1 MAAGQLQLVDQHCHG
16 VLRSPADRPTF
27 ESLLTESDLPAAP
40 GTTFFD
46 TQLGF
51 AVRRLCPPLLG
62 LPAHCPPQ
70 DYLDR
75 RAELGVREVG
85 ERLLRG
91 ARIGE
96 FLVDTGL
103 AGDLTGPAELAAL
116 AGLDGDRA
124 REIVRLETLAER
136 TADTGGDDAEHFL
149 AALDTAIRTAAG
161 TAAGFK
167 SVAAYRHGLRLDPAE
182 PTREETLR
190 AAAAWLD
197 GRRPGDRLTDPVL
210 HRLLIRSAARTGLPL
225 QLHTGFGDPD
235 LRLQDADPLLLSD
248 LLHALRPTGC
258 PVVLLHGYPYHRS
271 AGYLAHVHPHVYA
284 DVGLSLTHTGTRARA
299 VLAEAL
305 ELTPF
310 GKLLFSTDAYGLPEL
325 YVVGARLFREAL
337 DALTADWV
345 AAGAWSRTD
354 ADRVARLIGAEN
366 AHRVYGPHGG
376 SAARAG

>member
-1 MAAGQLQLVDQHCHG
+1 MAAPGPGPLLVDHHCHG
-16 VLRSPADRPTF
+16 VLRSPAGRGVF
-27 ESLLTESDLPAAP
+27 ESLLTESDVPAAP

-62 LPAHCPPQ
+62 LAKHCSPR
-70 DYLDR
+70 DYLAR
-75 RAELGVREVG
+75 RQELGVREVG
-85 ERLLRG
+85 GRLLRAAG
-91 ARIGE
+91 IGE

-103 AGDLTGPAELAAL
+103 PGDLTEPAELAEL
-116 AGLDGDRA
+116 GGGTA

-136 TADTGGDDAEHFL
+136 VADTADEPEAFL
-149 AALDTAIRTAAG
+149 AALDTAIRTASA

-167 SVAAYRHGLRLDPAE
+167 SIAAYRHGLRLDPAE
-182 PTREETLR
+182 PAREEALR

-197 GRRPGDRLTDPVL
+197 GRRPGTRLADPTL
-210 HRLLIRSAARTGLPL
+210 HRLLIWSAARTGLPL

-258 PVVLLHGYPYHRS
+258 AVVLLHGYPYHRL
-271 AGYLAHVHPHVYA
+271 AGYLAHVHPHVHA
-284 DVGLSLTHTGTRARA
+284 DVGLSLTHTGTRASA
-299 VLAEAL
+299 VLAELL

-325 YVVGARLFREAL
+325 YVVGAHLFRTAL
-337 DALTADWV
+337 AELTSGWV
-345 AAGAWSRTD
+345 AAGAWSRPD
-354 ADRVARLIGAEN
+354 ADRVARLIGADN
-366 AHRVYGPHGG
+366 ARRVYGSHGAG
-376 SAARAG
+376 AVRAG